1 MTMTMADRMSNEE
14 HSEGPTP
21 EQVRR
26 GRRTAFL
33 LFALGF
39 GPMIVATLM
48 FYTGWLNPAGHTN
61 NGVLIQPPVPVAQL
75 NLQTTNGKPLAERF
89 GPEHPDAQWLMLVSA
104 GACGSSCEE
113 LLYLARQVN
122 IALGK
127 NANRVSRAA
136 TLGSI
141 PADLQARWP
150 EEYSSMERLV
160 PASGRTPAWPE
171 GINPAQTPRILLV
184 DPFGNVMMHYGP
196 EHTGKEMLEDLKHLL
211 KLSQIG

>member
-1 MTMTMADRMSNEE
+1 MTMTMANRISDQEQN
-14 HSEGPTP
+14 EGPTP
-21 EQVRR
+21 EQARR

-39 GPMIVATLM
+39 GPMIVATIM

-61 NGVLIQPPVPVAQL
+61 NGVLLKPVAPVSAL
-75 NLQTTNGKPLAERF
+75 NLEASTGAPLAERF
-89 GPEHPDAQWLMLVSA
+89 GPEVVDPNWMMIVVA
-104 GACGSSCEE
+104 GECGSQCEE

-127 NANRVSRAA
+127 NAHRVSRAA
-136 TLGSI
+136 VLGGV

-150 EEYSSMERLV
+150 REYSSMERLV
-160 PASGRTPAWPE
+160 PAAGTQPAWPSGVE
-171 GINPAQTPRILLV
+171 PATEPRILLV
-184 DPFGNVMMHYGP
+184 DPFGNMMMHYGS
-196 EHTGKEMLEDLKHLL
+196 EHSGKDLLEDLKQLL